1 MSSNAENEKASKV
14 PTSTPFAPPTRP
26 MAKVK
31 ADKDDDWEIVN
42 EKDSQ
47 APTQSEAQA
56 KNEGDLEKGT
66 EEPEK
71 KTEDERRRELMKEKW
86 ADMRQQQG
94 GVHPDREVK
103 IPTYKSFVGD
113 W

>member
-1 MSSNAENEKASKV
+1 
-14 PTSTPFAPPTRP
+14 
-26 MAKVK
+26 MAKAR

-47 APTQSEAQA
+47 AEGQA
-56 KNEGDLEKGT
+56 KNEGGLEKGPG
-66 EEPEK
+66 EPEE

-86 ADMRQQQG
+86 AGMQQQKG
-94 GVHPDREVK
+94 GVYTDREVK
-103 IPTYKSFVGD
+103 ILTYKSFVGD

>member
-1 MSSNAENEKASKV
+1 MPSNAENEKTSKV
-14 PTSTPFAPPTRP
+14 PTGT
-26 MAKVK
+26 
-31 ADKDDDWEIVN
+31 DDDWEIVN
-42 EKDSQ
+42 EKVSQ
-47 APTQSEAQA
+47 AESQA
-56 KNEGDLEKGT
+56 KNEDDMEKGP

-86 ADMRQQQG
+86 ADMPQQKG
-94 GVHPDREVK
+94 GVDPDREVK

>member
-1 MSSNAENEKASKV
+1 
-14 PTSTPFAPPTRP
+14 
-26 MAKVK
+26 MAKVE
-31 ADKDDDWEIVN
+31 ADRDDDWEIVN
-42 EKDSQ
+42 EKDTQ
-47 APTQSEAQA
+47 AEGQA
-56 KNEGDLEKGT
+56 KNGGDLEKGL

-71 KTEDERRRELMKEKW
+71 ETEDERTRELMKEKW

-94 GVHPDREVK
+94 GVHRDREVK

>member
-1 MSSNAENEKASKV
+1 MSSKAENEKTSKV
-14 PTSTPFAPPTRP
+14 PTSTPFTPPTRP
-26 MAKVK
+26 MAKVR

-42 EKDSQ
+42 EKNSQ
-47 APTQSEAQA
+47 AESQA
-56 KNEGDLEKGT
+56 KNEGDLEKGPG
-66 EEPEK
+66 EPEE

-86 ADMRQQQG
+86 ADMQQQQG
-94 GVHPDREVK
+94 GVHPHREVK